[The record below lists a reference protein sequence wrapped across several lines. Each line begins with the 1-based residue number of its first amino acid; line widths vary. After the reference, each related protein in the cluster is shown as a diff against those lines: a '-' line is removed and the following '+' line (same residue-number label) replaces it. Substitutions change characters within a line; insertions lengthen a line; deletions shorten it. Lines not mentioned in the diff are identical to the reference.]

1 MVFEIRDIATIIGG
15 TISLASLYFALK
27 RSDDKLSEKIGNLE
41 SYHKRE
47 MTTITDSMRSQKTEM
62 STKTDKLESKIDA
75 IQQQNAIISANL
87 AELTGYIKAKQ

>member
-47 MTTITDSMRSQKTEM
+47 MTTITDSMRAQKTEM
-62 STKTDKLESKIDA
+62 STKTDKLETKIDA

>member
-62 STKTDKLESKIDA
+62 STKTDKLEAKIDA

>member
-47 MTTITDSMRSQKTEM
+47 MTTITDSMRAQKTEM
-62 STKTDKLESKIDA
+62 SSKTDKLEGKIDA

-87 AELTGYIKAKQ
+87 AELTGYIKAKK

>member
-47 MTTITDSMRSQKTEM
+47 MTTITDSMRAQKNEM
-62 STKTDKLESKIDA
+62 STKTDKLEAKIDA

>member
-47 MTTITDSMRSQKTEM
+47 MTNITDSMRAQKTEM
-62 STKTDKLESKIDA
+62 STKTDKLEAKIDT

>member
-1 MVFEIRDIATIIGG
+1 MEFEFRDVATIVGG

-47 MTTITDSMRSQKTEM
+47 MTAISDSMRAQKTEM
-62 STKTDKLESKIDA
+62 STKTDKLEAKIDA
-75 IQQQNAIISANL
+75 IQTQNAIISANI
-87 AELTGYIKAKQ
+87 AELTGYLKAKQ

>member
-1 MVFEIRDIATIIGG
+1 MVFEIRDIATIVGG

-62 STKTDKLESKIDA
+62 STKTDKLEAKIDA